1 MGMVAMTYKINPDSD
16 AENVDPDA
24 IADYI
29 RSLSDDV
36 YDVQSVEVKPLA
48 FGLKFVQVHVVM
60 NDGPGLTDEFES
72 LMSAK
77 EGVGEIE
84 VLSMGLL

>member
-60 NDGPGLTDEFES
+60 NDGPELTDAFEEK
-72 LMSAK
+72 MSAK
-77 EGVGEIE
+77 DGVGEIE

>member
-16 AENVDPDA
+16 SENVNSDE
-24 IADYI
+24 IAEYVKG
-29 RSLSDDV
+29 LANDV

-48 FGLKFVQVHVVM
+48 FGLKFVHVHVVM
-60 NDGPGLTDEFES
+60 NDGPGLTDEFEE

>member
-29 RSLSDDV
+29 RSLSTMFMMFN
-36 YDVQSVEVKPLA
+36 P
-48 FGLKFVQVHVVM
+48 
-60 NDGPGLTDEFES
+60 
-72 LMSAK
+72 
-77 EGVGEIE
+77 
-84 VLSMGLL
+84 

>member
-1 MGMVAMTYKINPDSD
+1 MR
-16 AENVDPDA
+16 
-24 IADYI
+24 
-29 RSLSDDV
+29 RSLKRLEHLSFV
-36 YDVQSVEVKPLA
+36 CVSMMCVCVCVVA
-48 FGLKFVQVHVVM
+48 SKFVQVHVVM

>member
-1 MGMVAMTYKINPDSD
+1 
-16 AENVDPDA
+16 
-24 IADYI
+24 
-29 RSLSDDV
+29 
-36 YDVQSVEVKPLA
+36 
-48 FGLKFVQVHVVM
+48 M

>member
-36 YDVQSVEVKPLA
+36 YDFQSVEVKPLA

-60 NDGPGLTDEFES
+60 NDGPGLTDAFEEK
-72 LMSAK
+72 MSAK
-77 EGVGEIE
+77 DGVGEIE

>member
-1 MGMVAMTYKINPDSD
+1 MGMVAMTYKLNPDADVEDINPD
-16 AENVDPDA
+16 E
-24 IADYI
+24 IADYV
-29 RSLSDDV
+29 RGLANDV
-36 YDVQSVEVKPLA
+36 YDVQSVEGKA
-48 FGLKFVQVHVVM
+48 TRIWSKIRSVHVVM